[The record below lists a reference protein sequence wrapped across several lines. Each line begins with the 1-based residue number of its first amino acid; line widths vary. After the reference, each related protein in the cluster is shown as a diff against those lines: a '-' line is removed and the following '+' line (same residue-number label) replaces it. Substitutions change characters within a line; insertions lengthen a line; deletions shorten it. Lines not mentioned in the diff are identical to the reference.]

1 MQYVDQG
8 YAGINCGMTYGITKS
23 NHAGIFQNKYHVKL
37 AYISI
42 IYWKQITNISLAGC
56 ITIL

>member
-23 NHAGIFQNKYHVKL
+23 NHASIFQNKYHVKL

-42 IYWKQITNISLAGC
+42 IY
-56 ITIL
+56 